1 MKMRTLVQ
9 ILALSG
15 AAISFGAAQGSAD
28 QGHCRHVGG
37 GVLTNFLQPADCA
50 GSFNNLCTDGTAT
63 GDLRG
68 TVGVSVL
75 GISGNVYHVH
85 HHWVTET
92 GDTIF
97 LSDAYLTTYPT
108 SDPNNRV
115 LADYLNGVKITG
127 GTGAFEG
134 ATGEVNSV
142 FGAVDLS
149 LGQLTLRYAGTVC
162 FKSVPPS

>member
-1 MKMRTLVQ
+1 MKRKPLAQLLACSLPAICLGATPVFADANCRQ
-9 ILALSG
+9 I
-15 AAISFGAAQGSAD
+15 
-28 QGHCRHVGG
+28 GG

-50 GSFNNLCTDGTAT
+50 GSFDNLCTDGTAT

-97 LSDAYLTTYPT
+97 LNDAYLTTYPT
-108 SDPNNRV
+108 PDPNNRV
-115 LADYLNGVKITG
+115 LADYLSGVQITG
-127 GTGAFEG
+127 GTGAFAG
-134 ATGEVNSV
+134 AKGELTSV

-162 FKSVPPS
+162 FKPAPSP

>member
-1 MKMRTLVQ
+1 
-9 ILALSG
+9 
-15 AAISFGAAQGSAD
+15 
-28 QGHCRHVGG
+28 
-37 GVLTNFLQPADCA
+37 
-50 GSFNNLCTDGTAT
+50 
-63 GDLRG
+63 
-68 TVGVSVL
+68 VL

-97 LSDAYLTTYPT
+97 LKDAYLTTYPA

-115 LADYLNGVKITG
+115 LADYLNGVEITG

-134 ATGEVNSV
+134 ATGEANSV

-162 FKSVPPS
+162 FKPVPPP